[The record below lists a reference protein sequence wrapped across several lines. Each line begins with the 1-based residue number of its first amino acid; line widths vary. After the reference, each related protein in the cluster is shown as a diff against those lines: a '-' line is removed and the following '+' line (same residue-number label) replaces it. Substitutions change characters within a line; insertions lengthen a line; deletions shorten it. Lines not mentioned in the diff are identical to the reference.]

1 MALVPISTTALSWAL
16 ETSGIPK
23 KYLDAYCQFPPGTI
37 EGWLAGK
44 TLPNQTQF
52 KKLASKLKRQPV
64 VFFMEDL
71 PPTSESIVALRSAVD
86 TGPKNLSPQARHSIR
101 DAIRVQGFV
110 GLIQEELGNESAF
123 SANYSS
129 TEKPEKVANLI
140 RQKYFD
146 ISLDTQKSWPS
157 AAQAFRN
164 WRTLVEQMG
173 ILVFLYSIGL
183 DPFWKD
189 LPDREAAERELIRGF
204 AVVSGNPPVIGI
216 STTWNTEV
224 RIYTLFHELGHVLTC
239 SNAACS
245 ETFDVGAT
253 SETNDD
259 LERWCEQFAA
269 CFLMPRQDFIQFNTT
284 LTERDP
290 IERAGKIASK
300 LYVSRKAALI
310 RLIEIDEATWDDF
323 RRLDIKFDRKRKRAG
338 FASTTK
344 RTRAHNRKQEYGNCL
359 SLVREAYDAE
369 VIDEHDVREYLRV
382 LPEELV

>member
-1 MALVPISTTALSWAL
+1 MALVPISTTALSWAI

-23 KYLDAYCQFPPGTI
+23 EHLDAYCQFPPGTI
-37 EGWLAGK
+37 DGWLAGK
-44 TLPNQTQF
+44 AQPNQTQF

-71 PPTSESIVALRSAVD
+71 PPTSEAIVELRSTVD
-86 TGPKNLSPQARHSIR
+86 TGSKNLSPQARHSIR
-101 DAIRVQGFV
+101 DAIRVQKFV
-110 GLIQEELGNESAF
+110 RLIQEELGNESAF
-123 SANYSS
+123 PANHSS
-129 TEKPEKVANLI
+129 TEDPEQVANLL

-146 ISLDTQKSWPS
+146 VSLDTQKSWPS

-164 WRTLVEQMG
+164 WRTLVEQLG
-173 ILVFLYSIGL
+173 VLVFLYSIGL
-183 DPFWKD
+183 DPYWKD
-189 LPDREAAERELIRGF
+189 LPDREAAEKELVRGF
-204 AVVSGNPPVIGI
+204 SIVSGTPPVIGI
-216 STTWNTEV
+216 STTWTAEV
-224 RIYTLFHELGHVLTC
+224 RIYTLFHELAHILTR
-239 SNAACS
+239 SNSACS
-245 ETFDVGAT
+245 ETFDERAT
-253 SETNDD
+253 KKPNDH

-269 CFLMPRQDFIQFNTT
+269 CFLMPRKDFIQFNTT

-323 RRLDIKFDRKRKRAG
+323 RRLDIRFDRKRKGAG

-344 RTRAHNRKQEYGNCL
+344 QTRAHNRKQEYGNCL

-369 VIDEHDVREYLRV
+369 VIDEHNVREYLRV